1 MEEACDCIQLCT
13 LQFFAHYLIALYYVP
28 SCYAGEWPRHA
39 PALMHF
45 LLVNHYLE
53 SGGYYPIGGGS
64 EIPLLLIP
72 VIERAGG
79 RVMVRAPVR
88 EIVMDESGQRVV
100 GVAVQKGDKNIT
112 IRAPLVISNA
122 GMNNTCRLLPQSV
135 AVKHG
140 LTKPLKEV
148 GTSVSCVQVFVGLK
162 GTAEELELPKGQ
174 NIWLWKNSDIA
185 KVEDVFKD
193 MNTNF
198 DNFPLSFISFPST
211 KDPEW
216 DSKYPGKTTCLAI
229 SCGNFSWFTDWDG
242 TVTNKRG
249 KDYEAL
255 KKDIGRVLWNDVVQM
270 YPQLEDK
277 VEYFDVATPLSYQYY
292 LGGQL
297 GEIYGLNH
305 SVSRFDPEVLAALRP
320 ETPIAGLYLTGQDVA
335 TCGLVGSML
344 GGVLSTSAILKSNVL
359 MDMMELR
366 KKMKKRS

>member
-1 MEEACDCIQLCT
+1 MLFNHLVQT
-13 LQFFAHYLIALYYVP
+13 FVP

-39 PALMHF
+39 PALMQF
-45 LLVNHYLE
+45 LLANHYL
-53 SGGYYPIGGGS
+53 GAGAYYPIGGGS
-64 EIPLLLIP
+64 EIPLVLIP

-79 RVMVRAPVR
+79 KVLVRAPVK
-88 EIVMDESGQRVV
+88 EILMDESGQRAV
-100 GVAVQKGDKNIT
+100 GVIVQKGDKNIP
-112 IRAPLVISNA
+112 IHAPMVISNA
-122 GMNNTCRLLPQSV
+122 GMNNTCRMLSQSV

-140 LTKPLKEV
+140 LMAPVKEV

-162 GTAEELELPKGQ
+162 GTADELELPKGQ
-174 NIWLWKNSDIA
+174 NIWLWKSSNIA
-185 KVEDVFKD
+185 KVEDVFKEMD
-193 MNTNF
+193 TNF

-216 DSKYPGKTTCLAI
+216 DLKYPGKTTCLAI
-229 SCGNFSWFTDWDG
+229 SCGNFNWFTDWDG

-255 KKDIGRVLWNDVVQM
+255 KKDIGRVLWNDVIQM

-292 LGGQL
+292 LGGQA

-305 SVSRFDPEVLAALRP
+305 SISRFNPEVLATLRP
-320 ETPIAGLYLTGQDVA
+320 ETSIAGLYLTGQDVA

-344 GGVLSTSAILKSNVL
+344 GGLLTTSAILKRNVL

-366 KKMKKRS
+366 KKMKKQSKMA

>member
-1 MEEACDCIQLCT
+1 M
-13 LQFFAHYLIALYYVP
+13 HVP

-45 LLVNHYLE
+45 LLVNHYLGA
-53 SGGYYPIGGGS
+53 GGYYPIGGGS

-72 VIERAGG
+72 GIERAGG
-79 RVMVRAPVR
+79 RVMVRAPVK
-88 EIVMDESGQRVV
+88 EIVMDESGQRAV
-100 GVAVQKGDKNIT
+100 GVAVQKGDKKIIIN
-112 IRAPLVISNA
+112 APLVISNA

-135 AVKHG
+135 AVKHS
-140 LTKPLKEV
+140 LKKSLREV

-185 KVEDVFKD
+185 KVEDVFKE

-216 DSKYPGKTTCLAI
+216 DSRYPGKTTCLAI
-229 SCGNFSWFTDWDG
+229 SGGNFSWFTDWDG

-292 LGGQL
+292 LGGQF

-305 SVSRFDPEVLAALRP
+305 SVSRFDPEVLATLRP

-335 TCGLVGSML
+335 TCGLVGGML
-344 GGVLSTSAILKSNVL
+344 GGVLCTSAILKRNVL

-366 KKMKKRS
+366 KKMKKAS